1 MTAAKA
7 RVLCVDDDLSGLV
20 IRAMVLEKYGYE
32 VITATDGEKALKLFR
47 DGRFDAVLLDYYM
60 PMVDGAYVARAMR
73 HLKPSVPIVMI
84 SGAIGL
90 PESALVD
97 TDGFVPKGTSPAEV
111 TDVIDRVIHHAA

>member
-32 VITATDGEKALKLFR
+32 VITATDGEQALKLFR
-47 DGRFDAVLLDYYM
+47 DGNFDAVLLDYYM

-73 HLKPSVPIVMI
+73 HMKPHIPIVMI
-84 SGAIGL
+84 SAAIAL
-90 PESALVD
+90 PNEALRD
-97 TDGFVPKGTSPAEV
+97 TDAFVAKGISATEV
-111 TDVIDRVIHHAA
+111 TDVIDRVLHNAA